1 MTEDVFALPVIER
14 PTPSISLRRLGD
26 LSLVVVEHPRAR
38 AALTLQGAQLIAWQ
52 PAGERPV
59 LWLSGLSPF
68 TEGKAVRG
76 GVPICWPWFGSA
88 GSPSHGFAR
97 TSAWTLDAHHEDD
110 EAALLALSLKSD
122 ARTREMW
129 PHDFTLTARFK
140 LGLKCEID
148 LEAEAGHPSTGA
160 LHSYFSVGSAA
171 EAAVSGLGDRYFDK
185 VLDAEGEQKGDLTFP
200 GRIDRVYTRPADAS
214 LIRDPVLDRVIEVR
228 HRDAGDA
235 VAWNPGPELSRTM
248 ADVPDDGHTA
258 FVCVET
264 ARISRPLEG
273 AKDGFG
279 VTLSVRR

>member
-1 MTEDVFALPVIER
+1 MTEDVFALPVIDR

-26 LSLVVVEHPRAR
+26 LPLVVVEHPQAR
-38 AALTLQGAQLIAWQ
+38 AAVTLQGAQLIAWQ

-59 LWLSGLSPF
+59 LWLSGLSAF
-68 TEGKAVRG
+68 REGKAVRG
-76 GVPICWPWFGSA
+76 GVPICWPWFGGA

-97 TSAWTLDAHHEDD
+97 TSAWTLDAHHEDED
-110 EAALLALSLKSD
+110 AAFLTLSLASSPQ
-122 ARTREMW
+122 TRELW

-140 LGLKCEID
+140 LGRQCEID
-148 LEAEAGHPSTGA
+148 LEAEADHTSTGA
-160 LHSYFSVGSAA
+160 LHSYFTVGAA
-171 EAAVSGLGDRYFDK
+171 DGVTVSGLGDHYFDK
-185 VLDAEGEQKGDLTFP
+185 VLDTEGEQDGDLTFP
-200 GRIDRVYTRPADAS
+200 GRIDRVYTRPADTS
-214 LIRDPVLDRVIEVR
+214 LIHDPVLDRVIEVR

-248 ADVPDDGHTA
+248 ADVPDEGHTG

-279 VTLSVRR
+279 VTLGVRR